1 MIQKQVWSA
10 PELQLHGSAAQ
21 ITQNDINFNKKIGTG
36 DSILLVINGVSA
48 TIISPDGGSLINTTV
63 K

>member
-1 MIQKQVWSA
+1 MAQKQTWSTPA
-10 PELQLHGSAAQ
+10 LQNHGSAAS

-36 DSILLVINGVSA
+36 DSILLVINGVN
-48 TIISPDGGSLINTTV
+48 TVVDSPTGGSLINTTV

>member
-1 MIQKQVWSA
+1 MLQKQIWSA
-10 PELQLHGSAAQ
+10 PELQSYGSATQ

-36 DSILLVINGVSA
+36 DSILLVINGVS
-48 TIISPDGGSLINTTV
+48 TVVTTPDGGSLINTTV

>member
-1 MIQKQVWSA
+1 MLQKQTWSA
-10 PELQLHGSAAQ
+10 PELQRHGSAAQ

-36 DSILLVINGVSA
+36 DSILLVINGVSSVVN
-48 TIISPDGGSLINTTV
+48 TPDGGSLINTTV